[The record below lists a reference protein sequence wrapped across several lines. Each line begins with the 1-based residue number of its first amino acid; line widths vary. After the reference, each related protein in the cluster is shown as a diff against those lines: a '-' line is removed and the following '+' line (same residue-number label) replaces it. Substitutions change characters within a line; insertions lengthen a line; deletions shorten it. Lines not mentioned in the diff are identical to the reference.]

1 MSVAIVTG
9 ASRGLGQALATGLA
23 RAGWS
28 LVVDG
33 RDRAT
38 LDEAAD
44 LIRAHT
50 TPGARVVAVP
60 GDITDAD
67 HRHDLTAAAF
77 ELGGLDLV
85 VNNAGTL
92 GASPLPS
99 LADYPL
105 GDLRVAFEVNVV
117 APLGLVQ
124 DALPLLLDAGH
135 PRVLNVTSDAA
146 VEAYEGWGGY
156 GAGKAALEH
165 LGAVLAVEFPAVTVW
180 SVDPGDLRTVMHQA
194 AFPGEDISDRPE
206 PAAVVP
212 AFLELIAG
220 DRPSGRYRAA
230 ELVGAGAV
238 A

>member
-9 ASRGLGQALATGLA
+9 ASRGLGEALATGLA

-28 LVVDG
+28 VVIDG
-33 RDRAT
+33 RNAEA
-38 LDEAAD
+38 LDAAAGR
-44 LIRAHT
+44 IRRVS
-50 TPGARVVAVP
+50 PDGVRVVALA
-60 GDITDAD
+60 GDVTDD
-67 HRHDLTAAAF
+67 GHRRALVAAASD
-77 ELGGLDLV
+77 LGGLDLL

-92 GASPLPS
+92 GASPLPT

-105 GDLRVAFEVNVV
+105 VDLRVAFEVNVV
-117 APLGLVQ
+117 APVGLIQ
-124 DALPLLLDAGH
+124 SALPLLLGSPH
-135 PRVLNVTSDAA
+135 PRVLDVTSDAG

-206 PAAVVP
+206 PATVVP
-212 AFLELIAG
+212 AFLALISS

-230 ELVGAGAV
+230 ELVTEGAIA
-238 A
+238 

>member
-9 ASRGLGQALATGLA
+9 ASRGLGEALASGLVGS
-23 RAGWS
+23 GWS
-28 LVVDG
+28 VVIDG
-33 RDRAT
+33 RDRTT
-38 LDEAAD
+38 LDAAAGRIED
-44 LIRAHT
+44 HAAHA
-50 TPGARVVAVP
+50 ARIVAIA
-60 GDITDAD
+60 GDITDGS
-67 HRHDLTAAAF
+67 HRRALTDAAVD
-77 ELGGLDLV
+77 LGGLDLL

-105 GDLRVAFEVNVV
+105 DELRVAFEVNVV

-124 DALPLLLDAGH
+124 DALPFLLDS
-135 PRVLNVTSDAA
+135 PRPRLIDITSDAG

-165 LGAVLAVEFPAVTVW
+165 LGSVLAVEFPSLTVW

-206 PAAVVP
+206 PSTVVP
-212 AFLELIAG
+212 AFLDLIDS

-230 ELVGAGAV
+230 ELVSSGSV

>member
-9 ASRGLGQALATGLA
+9 ASRGLGEALASGLA
-23 RAGWS
+23 ATGWS
-28 LVVDG
+28 VVIDG
-33 RDRAT
+33 RDHTT
-38 LDEAAD
+38 LDTAAD
-44 LIRAHT
+44 RIRANAAD
-50 TPGARVVAVP
+50 GVRVVAVA
-60 GDITDAD
+60 GDITDTD
-67 HRHDLTAAAF
+67 HRRALTDAAL

-105 GDLRVAFEVNVV
+105 DELRVAFEVNVV
-117 APLGLVQ
+117 APLGLLQ
-124 DALPLLLDAGH
+124 DALPFLLDS
-135 PRVLNVTSDAA
+135 PRPRLIDITSDAG

-165 LGAVLAVEFPAVTVW
+165 LGAVLAVEFPSLTVW

-206 PAAVVP
+206 PTTVVP
-212 AFLELIAG
+212 AFLDLIESN
-220 DRPSGRYRAA
+220 RPSGRYRAA
-230 ELVGAGAV
+230 ELVSSGAV

>member
-9 ASRGLGQALATGLA
+9 ASRGLGEALASGLA
-23 RAGWS
+23 GSGWS
-28 LVVDG
+28 VVIDG
-33 RDRAT
+33 RDRTT
-38 LDEAAD
+38 LDAAAD
-44 LIRAHT
+44 RIRTHAT
-50 TPGARVVAVP
+50 DGALVVVVA
-60 GDITDAD
+60 GDITDAE
-67 HRHDLTAAAF
+67 HRHALTDAAV
-77 ELGGLDLV
+77 ELGGLDLL

-105 GDLRVAFEVNVV
+105 DELRVAFEVNVV

-124 DALPLLLDAGH
+124 DTLPFLLDSPN
-135 PRVLNVTSDAA
+135 PRLLDITSDAG

-156 GAGKAALEH
+156 GAGKAALEQ
-165 LGAVLAVEFPAVTVW
+165 LGAVLAVEFPSLTVW

-206 PAAVVP
+206 PATVVP
-212 AFLELIAG
+212 AFLDLIDS
-220 DRPSGRYRAA
+220 DRPSGRYRAT
-230 ELVGAGAV
+230 ELVSSGAV

>member
-9 ASRGLGQALATGLA
+9 ASRGLGQALATGLV

-28 LVVDG
+28 VVVDG
-33 RDRAT
+33 RERRT
-38 LDEAAD
+38 LEDAAD
-44 LIRAHT
+44 HIRAHAVD
-50 TPGARVVAVP
+50 GARVVALV
-60 GDITDAD
+60 GDVTDVD
-67 HRHDLTAAAF
+67 HRHALTGAAF
-77 ELGGLDLV
+77 ELGGLDLL

-105 GDLRVAFEVNVV
+105 DELRVVFEINVV

-124 DALPLLLDAGH
+124 DALPLLLDSPH
-135 PRVLNVTSDAA
+135 PRVLDITSDAG

-165 LGAVLAVEFPAVTVW
+165 LGAVLAVEFPALTVW

-206 PAAVVP
+206 PTTVVP
-212 AFLELIAG
+212 AFLELIG
-220 DRPSGRYRAA
+220 SERPSGRYRAA
-230 ELVGAGAV
+230 ELVWSGAV

>member
-9 ASRGLGQALATGLA
+9 ASRGLGEALATGLA

-33 RDRAT
+33 RDPVT
-38 LDEAAD
+38 LEAAAD
-44 LIRAHT
+44 HIRAAARV
-50 TPGARVVAVP
+50 GARVAVVV
-60 GDITDAD
+60 GDITDD
-67 HRHDLTAAAF
+67 EHRHDLTAAAF

-92 GASPLPS
+92 GTSPLPS

-105 GDLRVAFEVNVV
+105 DDLRIAFEVNVV
-117 APLGLVQ
+117 APLGLLQ
-124 DALPLLLDAGH
+124 DALPLLMDAPH
-135 PRVLNVTSDAA
+135 PRVVNVTSDAA

-165 LGAVLAVEFPAVTVW
+165 LGAVFAAEFPVLTVW
-180 SVDPGDLRTVMHQA
+180 SVDPGDLRTAMHQA

-206 PAAVVP
+206 PSTVVP
-212 AFLELIAG
+212 GFLELIG
-220 DRPSGRYRAA
+220 SDRPSGRWRAT
-230 ELVGAGAV
+230 ELLSTGAV

>member
-38 LDEAAD
+38 LDASAD
-44 LIRAHT
+44 LIRAQA
-50 TPGARVVAVP
+50 TPGARVVAVS

-67 HRHDLTAAAF
+67 HRHDLTGAAF

-105 GDLRVAFEVNVV
+105 SALRVAFEVNVV

-124 DALPLLLDAGH
+124 DALPLLLDAAH
-135 PRVLNVTSDAA
+135 PRLLNVTSDAA

-180 SVDPGDLRTVMHQA
+180 SVDPGDLHTVMHQA

-206 PAAVVP
+206 PVTVVP
-212 AFLELIAG
+212 AFIELIG
-220 DRPSGRYRAA
+220 SDRPSGRYRAA
-230 ELVGAGAV
+230 DLVGAEAV
-238 A
+238 S

>member
-9 ASRGLGQALATGLA
+9 ASRGLGEALASGLA
-23 RAGWS
+23 ASGWS
-28 LVVDG
+28 VVIDG
-33 RDRAT
+33 RDRTT
-38 LDEAAD
+38 LDTAAD
-44 LIRAHT
+44 HLRALAAD
-50 TPGARVVAVP
+50 GAHMVAVA
-60 GDITDAD
+60 GDITDAG
-67 HRHDLTAAAF
+67 HRRALTDAAV

-92 GASPLPS
+92 GTSPLPS

-105 GDLRVAFEVNVV
+105 DELRVAFEVNVV

-124 DALPLLLDAGH
+124 DALPFLLDS
-135 PRVLNVTSDAA
+135 PRPRLIDITSDAG

-165 LGAVLAVEFPAVTVW
+165 LGAVLAVEFPSLTVW

-206 PAAVVP
+206 PSTVVP
-212 AFLELIAG
+212 AFLELIDSG
-220 DRPSGRYRAA
+220 RPSGRYRAA
-230 ELVGAGAV
+230 ELVSSGAV

>member
-9 ASRGLGQALATGLA
+9 ASRGLGEALASGLA
-23 RAGWS
+23 GAGWS
-28 LVVDG
+28 LVIDG
-33 RDRAT
+33 RDPAT
-38 LDEAAD
+38 LGAAAD
-44 LIRAHT
+44 LVRTRAAA
-50 TPGARVVAVP
+50 GAHVVAVP

-67 HRHDLTAAAF
+67 HRHELVGAAF
-77 ELGGLDLV
+77 DLGGVDLV

-124 DALPLLLDAGH
+124 DALPLLLDAPH

-165 LGAVLAVEFPAVTVW
+165 LGAVLAAEFPALTVW
-180 SVDPGDLRTVMHQA
+180 SVDPGDLRTAMHQA

-206 PAAVVP
+206 PATVVP
-212 AFLELIAG
+212 AFLELIRG

-230 ELVGAGAV
+230 DLVSAGAV
-238 A
+238 T